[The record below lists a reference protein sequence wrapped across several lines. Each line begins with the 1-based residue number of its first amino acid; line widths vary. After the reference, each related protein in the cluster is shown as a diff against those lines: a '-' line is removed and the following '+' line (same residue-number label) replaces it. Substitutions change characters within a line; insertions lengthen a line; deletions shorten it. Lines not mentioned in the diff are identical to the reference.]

1 MKIKEL
7 DLSNLKLSL
16 RHMDLCRRNILVD
29 LPSMSITFVDWGCA
43 GFYPM
48 VFELSYIEDLRG
60 TDVEWFEPLLNHME
74 APSLEEKAM
83 IVPLFAPGIISM
95 RYA

>member
-1 MKIKEL
+1 
-7 DLSNLKLSL
+7 
-16 RHMDLCRRNILVD
+16 
-29 LPSMSITFVDWGCA
+29 
-43 GFYPM
+43 M